1 MNIVDKIKMLDDT
14 IDDYCCFIE
23 DEGDSELNVVVTRKS
38 DNQKGSL
45 EFQHSPRFYFDFVK
59 GDYRE

>member
-1 MNIVDKIKMLDDT
+1 MLDDT